1 MGRRSRGLRFRKYP
15 VTPYQKQALASL
27 QPPEDLTV
35 SEWAE
40 RYRILDA
47 KTSGSPGPWRNDKTP
62 YLVGIMDELCNYET
76 EEVIFVKPTQVGG
89 TETILNSIGR
99 IIQQDPSPTMVVYP
113 SDTLGESIK
122 KNRIDPMLNASP
134 ELKRRYHESD
144 SSVSEL
150 QFDGMYLVIVGSNSP
165 SQLASRPIRNLFLDE
180 VDKYPGASKKESDP
194 ISLATERTKTFR
206 NRKIFKTSTPT
217 LKTGHIWKAMEAA
230 DQIRHYF
237 VPCPHCGEYI
247 ELVWQQVKFPNE
259 DGMTYADRA
268 EFAVYE
274 CQNCHGIITDRHKP
288 EMLRHGEWRTVEEK
302 TQFPRKVAFWINTLY
317 SPFVR
322 FSEMVKAFLTSKD
335 DPDLFQ
341 NFTNSWLAEPWEDT
355 KLKTNADLVLE
366 RQTTLPEFIVP
377 KWARLLTAGIDVQ
390 ETSIYYTIRA
400 WGNYLTSQNIAHG
413 QVYNFAEIERI
424 MNLQYAREESGEPLV
439 VSLALVDSGDNTD
452 LVYDFCA
459 SNADWALP
467 SKGSSHP
474 MDTHFRIS
482 KVNKTDSRAYG
493 MQLAIIDTGKYK
505 DMIAGRMRKRNGTGS
520 WMVYRGCDREY
531 AEQVTAEHKVNVK
544 SGQRTIQAWVL
555 KTSHADNHLLD
566 CEVYAMCAA
575 DMLGARTFHL
585 EELEMP
591 PRRRH
596 KRNRLPRR
604 RKTGSA
610 RTSAGYRRDKA
621 WTMTTRP
628 SRGSRK

>member
-1 MGRRSRGLRFRKYP
+1 MGRRSKGLRFRKYP

-40 RYRILDA
+40 RYRVLDA

-113 SDTLGESIK
+113 SDTLGDSIK

-591 PRRRH
+591 PRAEAQ
-596 KRNRLPRR
+596 KEPAPTPEENWIGQNDGWLSE
-604 RKTGSA
+604 G
-610 RTSAGYRRDKA
+610 
-621 WTMTTRP
+621 
-628 SRGSRK
+628 